1 MLSGFENFH
10 RRLNHVNSRL
20 GASLERFLLKST
32 EQSQI
37 GTGKEGRKKNKG
49 LTLSLQVILPASQP
63 SRKGEKNV

>member
-10 RRLNHVNSRL
+10 RRLNHVNSRFR
-20 GASLERFLLKST
+20 ASLERLLLKST

-49 LTLSLQVILPASQP
+49 LTLSL
-63 SRKGEKNV
+63 